1 MLRAILV
8 DDEDLS
14 VRMLESIVDWR
25 RYGVEITATARSG
38 KDALRLFSELRPE
51 LMVTDIRMPGMD
63 GIELLR
69 CVKEMEPRTEFILV
83 SAYAD
88 FEYAKEAIAL
98 GSAYYLLKPVDEFE
112 LERAIK
118 KIADKIG
125 ARQATQRLLES
136 THRQKELLTL
146 YSYMRTGAG
155 KAAAQKSAGR
165 LSVCFEQYALIGFML
180 NESSMNAYIENRF
193 QLDTQLPYLQ
203 ARLEEQLRC
212 WCDCLLFD
220 FFDASWC
227 AVLLNAG
234 VSLLDCAEALV
245 AFFTQELHMEVHV
258 CFTELEHS
266 QPPAAAQS
274 IQLFSGRRS
283 DSGLWLQLRE
293 RGV

>member
-1 MLRAILV
+1 
-8 DDEDLS
+8 
-14 VRMLESIVDWR
+14 
-25 RYGVEITATARSG
+25 
-38 KDALRLFSELRPE
+38 
-51 LMVTDIRMPGMD
+51 
-63 GIELLR
+63 
-69 CVKEMEPRTEFILV
+69 
-83 SAYAD
+83 
-88 FEYAKEAIAL
+88 
-98 GSAYYLLKPVDEFE
+98 
-112 LERAIK
+112 
-118 KIADKIG
+118 
-125 ARQATQRLLES
+125 
-136 THRQKELLTL
+136 
-146 YSYMRTGAG
+146 MRTGAG

-180 NESSMNAYIENRF
+180 NESSMNAYIENSF

-245 AFFTQELHMEVHV
+245 AFSLRNCTWRSMYALLSSSMAWKRSRTVSTS
-258 CFTELEHS
+258 CS
-266 QPPAAAQS
+266 GS
-274 IQLFSGRRS
+274 INTAFFGRRS